1 MHPRRFARMPPS
13 GRMGNAGKVIVDPKM
28 PVIDCT
34 IVDYAAGGACIEV
47 GGQVVLPPRF
57 ELLFGGTRKKCR
69 VVWTKGRRS
78 GLSF

>member
-1 MHPRRFARMPPS
+1 MRPS
-13 GRMGNAGKVIVDPKM
+13 GRIGNAGKIIVDPKA
-28 PVIDCT
+28 PVIDCI

-47 GGQVVLPPRF
+47 SGQIVLPSRF

-69 VVWTKGRRS
+69 VVWTKGRRF

>member
-1 MHPRRFARMPPS
+1 MRPS
-13 GRMGNAGKVIVDPKM
+13 GRRGNAGKVIAGPKT
-28 PVIDCT
+28 PVIDCP
-34 IVDYAAGGACIEV
+34 IIDYAAGGACIEV
-47 GGQVVLPPRF
+47 GGRVVLPPRF